1 MISSTLFAKNLSL
14 IRTKVKNAAHWS
26 GRKTDDIK
34 IIAVTKELPPETWRY
49 AQENNLFKLGESR
62 VQEAEHKLK
71 EFKHTRKQ
79 LELHL
84 IGHLQ
89 SNKIRKAIKYF
100 DIIQTVDTIKLLE
113 QINKISNEENKH
125 QKIFL
130 QVNTGQ
136 DPNKYGF
143 TEKEVFTAA
152 ERIKKLPHISLGGI
166 MTIPPQN
173 LKEKKLCKIYEK
185 TRKIRD
191 NIQQTIERECKY
203 LSMGMSNDYIWAIQE
218 GATHIRIGTALFGK
232 RNQQC

>member
-1 MISSTLFAKNLSL
+1 MISSTFLAQNLSF
-14 IRTKVKNAAHWS
+14 IRNKVKTAAYRS

-34 IIAVTKELPPETWRY
+34 IIAVTKAFPPEIWNS
-49 AQENNLFKLGESR
+49 ALNNNLFRLGESR
-62 VQEAEHKLK
+62 VQEAEHK
-71 EFKHTRKQ
+71 FKHLKHIREQ

-113 QINKISNEENKH
+113 QINKMSSEENKH

-143 TEKEVFTAA
+143 TEKDVITAA
-152 ERIKKLPHISLGGI
+152 ERTKKLTHISLCGI

-173 LKEKKLCKIYEK
+173 LQEKILCKIYKK
-185 TRKIRD
+185 TRKIRN
-191 NIQQTIERECKY
+191 NIQQTIESECKY

-232 RNQQC
+232 RNQ